1 MTEPLTVE
9 RACAC
14 TGCSGH
20 RGACGDVR
28 YVTRSQMKTMR
39 RPLLCGVCSLKLRSA
54 KNAIQL
60 APASAAAYYRYT
72 SKGER

>member
-9 RACAC
+9 RACTC

-20 RGACGDVR
+20 PGACGDRR

-39 RPLLCGVCSLKLRSA
+39 RPLLCRVCSLKLRSA

-60 APASAAAYYRYT
+60 APRANVYYRYT
-72 SKGER
+72 QKVGP